1 MAEVGF
7 AVKLDESGPLFAG
20 DMPKNLVEAVNSGLL
35 EMALIEGSNY
45 VKDQLYEGHGFITG
59 ELKRHVG
66 ADLIEGQ
73 DLVAQ
78 VDAGKNRYGAN
89 LVYAAWIEGI
99 GKRNRTSRFKG
110 YHMFEN
116 ARKRIDGNQAMQ
128 DKYIERAIERAF
140 G

>member
-7 AVKLDESGPLFAG
+7 EIKQTGPLFDK

-59 ELKRHVG
+59 ELKRHIG
-66 ADLIEGQ
+66 ADIVD

-78 VDAGKNRYGAN
+78 VDAGRNRYGAN

-99 GKRNRTSRFKG
+99 GKRNPRSRFKG
-110 YHMFEN
+110 YKMFEN
-116 ARKRIDGNQAMQ
+116 ARKRIDGNQSMF
-128 DKYIERAIERAF
+128 DKYIGRAIERAF

>member
-1 MAEVGF
+1 M
-7 AVKLDESGPLFAG
+7 
-20 DMPKNLVEAVNSGLL
+20 
-35 EMALIEGSNY
+35 
-45 VKDQLYEGHGFITG
+45 KDQLYEGHGFVIG
-59 ELKRHVG
+59 DLKRHIG
-66 ADLIEGQ
+66 ADLVD

-78 VDAGKNRYGAN
+78 VDAGRDRYGAN

-99 GKRNRTSRFKG
+99 DKRNASSRFKG

-128 DKYIERAIERAF
+128 DKYVERAIERAF

>member
-7 AVKLDESGPLFAG
+7 AVNLKESGPLFA
-20 DMPKNLVEAVNSGLL
+20 DNMPKNLVEAVNSGIL
-35 EMALIEGSNY
+35 ELALIEGSNY

-66 ADLIEGQ
+66 ADLVD

-89 LVYAAWIEGI
+89 LVYASWIEGI
-99 GKRNRTSRFKG
+99 SSRNQRSRFKG

-116 ARKRIDGNQAMQ
+116 ARRRMDGNQAMR
-128 DKYIERAIERAF
+128 DRYIGRSIERAF
-140 G
+140 Q

>member
-7 AVKLDESGPLFAG
+7 TFKQTGPLFDK
-20 DMPKNLVEAVNSGLL
+20 DMPKNLVEAVNSGVL

-45 VKDQLYEGHGFITG
+45 VKDQLYKDHGFITG
-59 ELKRHVG
+59 ELKRHIG
-66 ADLIEGQ
+66 ADLVD

-99 GKRNRTSRFKG
+99 GKRNPRSRFKG
-110 YHMFEN
+110 YSMFEN
-116 ARKRIDGNQAMQ
+116 ARKRIEGNQSMF
-128 DKYIERAIERAF
+128 DKYVGRAIERAF
-140 G
+140 E

>member
-7 AVKLDESGPLFAG
+7 EIRQTGPMFDK

-45 VKDQLYEGHGFITG
+45 VKDQLYKDHGFITG
-59 ELKRHVG
+59 ELKRHIG
-66 ADLIEGQ
+66 ADLVD

-78 VDAGKNRYGAN
+78 VDAGRNRYGAN
-89 LVYAAWIEGI
+89 LVYAAWIEGV
-99 GKRNRTSRFKG
+99 GKRNPRSRFKG

-116 ARKRIDGNQAMQ
+116 ARKRIDGNQQML
-128 DKYIERAIERAF
+128 DKYVARAIERAF

>member
-7 AVKLDESGPLFAG
+7 TYKQTGPLFDK
-20 DMPKNLVEAVNSGLL
+20 DMPKNLTEAVNSGIL
-35 EMALIEGSNY
+35 ELATIEGSNE

-59 ELKRHVG
+59 NLKNHIG
-66 ADLIEGQ
+66 ADLVD

-78 VDAGKNRYGAN
+78 VDAGRNRYGGN

-99 GKRNRTSRFKG
+99 GKRNPRSRFKG

-116 ARKRIDGNQAMQ
+116 ARKRIEGNQSMF
-128 DKYIERAIERAF
+128 DKYVGRAIERAF
-140 G
+140 E

>member
-7 AVKLDESGPLFAG
+7 TFKQTGPLFDK
-20 DMPKNLVEAVNSGLL
+20 DMPKNLVEAVNSGVL

-45 VKDQLYEGHGFITG
+45 VKDQLYKDHGFITG
-59 ELKRHVG
+59 ELKRHIG
-66 ADLIEGQ
+66 ADLVD

-99 GKRNRTSRFKG
+99 GKRNPRSRFKG

-116 ARKRIDGNQAMQ
+116 ARKRIDGNQAMR
-128 DKYIERAIERAF
+128 DKYIGRAIERAF
-140 G
+140 E

>member
-1 MAEVGF
+1 MAAVGF
-7 AVKLDESGPLFAG
+7 EIKQTGPLFDK
-20 DMPKNLVEAVNSGLL
+20 DMPKNLIEAVNSGLL

-45 VKDQLYEGHGFITG
+45 VKDQLYKDHGFVTG
-59 ELKRHVG
+59 NLKNHIG
-66 ADLIEGQ
+66 ADLVD

-89 LVYAAWIEGI
+89 LVYAAWIEGV
-99 GKRNRTSRFKG
+99 GKRNPRSRFKG

-116 ARKRIDGNQAMQ
+116 ARKRIDGNQQML
-128 DKYIERAIERAF
+128 DKYVARAIERAF